1 MKIDMH
7 CHVKEGSIDSRVGI
21 EEYIT
26 ILKEHGFQGMVITDH
41 DTYNG
46 YRYWKKNLKGKK
58 HTDFVVLKGIE
69 YDTRDAGHI
78 LVIMPEGVKMR
89 LLEMRGMPLA
99 LLIDLVHRNGGVLG
113 PAHPCGEKYMS
124 FTHARRYYL
133 SPEIVK
139 RFDFIETFN
148 CCEPKDSNAGA
159 LKLAE
164 KYGKVMTGG
173 SDSHMV
179 SLYFRHAFPYEYKVD
194 GDVTIAPSVKQAA
207 ADTITVSGKV
217 LIAAN
222 VDGTE
227 SSTGVAG
234 IDVIANGEVVA
245 TSAADGSFT
254 ATVPVGTTSLTV
266 HRENVT
272 IDRTVTLTG
281 TADIS
286 NVEIPVCICDY
297 NGDGVIDGLDK
308 LTFYT
313 AFSGGSNAYD
323 LYCDY
328 NKDNAIDG
336 LDKLTFF
343 TFYGKTVEYAAL
355 ALD

>member
-164 KYGKVMTGG
+164 KYSPEKLEQVCAKALSYSAKPSYKSIKNLLAAMK
-173 SDSHMV
+173 DS
-179 SLYFRHAFPYEYKVD
+179 PD
-194 GDVTIAPSVKQAA
+194 
-207 ADTITVSGKV
+207 
-217 LIAAN
+217 
-222 VDGTE
+222 
-227 SSTGVAG
+227 
-234 IDVIANGEVVA
+234 
-245 TSAADGSFT
+245 
-254 ATVPVGTTSLTV
+254 
-266 HRENVT
+266 
-272 IDRTVTLTG
+272 
-281 TADIS
+281 DIS
-286 NVEIPVCICDY
+286 NASKE
-297 NGDGVIDGLDK
+297 
-308 LTFYT
+308 
-313 AFSGGSNAYD
+313 SQ
-323 LYCDY
+323 
-328 NKDNAIDG
+328 
-336 LDKLTFF
+336 
-343 TFYGKTVEYAAL
+343 TVEKPHGITRGARYYGGKRS
-355 ALD
+355 